1 MDIDLTLLHSQTV
14 KEVDITN
21 SYTIPSNYFE
31 NTSVLKIEDINVEG
45 KVYMNESEDDE
56 EELTDYIEA
65 SIKGDIILSDSISLE
80 PVSYP
85 VSIEIN
91 DILDQNCKKNENT
104 LDIFQF
110 LWENI
115 VLEVPLQFTKVKD
128 LSKFHGDGWKL
139 ISEEELV
146 SNNNPFSDLLKDFKL
161 NIELKNELS
170 SNAIISKT
178 RDTLIR
184 YLYKELFLKISTMVL
199 FKMSSFFIFSLFL
212 VNDLS

>member
-31 NTSVLKIEDINVEG
+31 NTSVLKIEDIKVEG
-45 KVYMNESEDDE
+45 KVYMNASEDDE

-91 DILDQNCKKNENT
+91 DILDQNCKKSENT

-139 ISEEELV
+139 ISEEELA
-146 SNNNPFSDLLKDFKL
+146 SNNNPFSDLLKDFK
-161 NIELKNELS
+161 EEW
-170 SNAIISKT
+170 
-178 RDTLIR
+178 
-184 YLYKELFLKISTMVL
+184 
-199 FKMSSFFIFSLFL
+199 
-212 VNDLS
+212 

>member
-31 NTSVLKIEDINVEG
+31 NTSVLKIEDIKVEG
-45 KVYMNESEDDE
+45 KVYMNASEDDE

-91 DILDQNCKKNENT
+91 DILDQNCKKMKIHLIYFNFYGKILYWKSHYNLRKLKTWVSFME
-104 LDIFQF
+104 I
-110 LWENI
+110 
-115 VLEVPLQFTKVKD
+115 
-128 LSKFHGDGWKL
+128 DG
-139 ISEEELV
+139 
-146 SNNNPFSDLLKDFKL
+146 N
-161 NIELKNELS
+161 
-170 SNAIISKT
+170 
-178 RDTLIR
+178 
-184 YLYKELFLKISTMVL
+184 
-199 FKMSSFFIFSLFL
+199 
-212 VNDLS
+212 

>member
-1 MDIDLTLLHSQTV
+1 MNIDLTLLHSQTV

-31 NTSVLKIEDINVEG
+31 NTSVLKIEDIKVEG
-45 KVYMNESEDDE
+45 KVYMNASEDDE

-91 DILDQNCKKNENT
+91 DILDQNCKKSENT

-115 VLEVPLQFTKVKD
+115 VLEVPLQFTKVED

-146 SNNNPFSDLLKDFKL
+146 SNNNPFSDLLKDFNKL
-161 NIELKNELS
+161 
-170 SNAIISKT
+170 ASK
-178 RDTLIR
+178 
-184 YLYKELFLKISTMVL
+184 KEYTFEDFLKGFGVDMTELLTGAPIKTAIRL
-199 FKMSSFFIFSLFL
+199 NKKITGK
-212 VNDLS
+212 DLLK